1 MESSLL
7 TIITLLPLVGAIAL
21 LIVGRGEH
29 PNANNL
35 RWTALIFS
43 LATLALSLAILFGF
57 DSQRGLQFETNK
69 EWISAFDLGVRY
81 HLAVDGLSLWLVI
94 LTTFLMPVTLIASW
108 HSVHSR
114 LREFLVCML
123 VLETGMIGVFVAMDM
138 FLFYLFW
145 EVMLVPMY
153 LLIGI
158 WGGER
163 RIYAAV
169 KFVIYTVVG
178 SLLMLAAIIALY
190 YMHGT
195 ATGNFTF
202 DIAAIT
208 NDLHSGA
215 FHLSDPQQR
224 WLFWGFA
231 LAFLIKV
238 PLFPF
243 HTWLPDAHV
252 EAPTAGSVILAGV
265 LLKMGTYGLM
275 RFNLPMFPDA
285 SRAYATVIC
294 TLAVIGIIYGALVA
308 MVQPDM
314 KKLVAYSS
322 VSHLGF
328 VVLGI
333 FSFTEQ
339 GMQGALYQMLNHGI
353 STGALFIMVGMVYD
367 RRHTRMI
374 AEFGG
379 LANVMPVFSA
389 LFLVVTLS
397 SIALPLLNG
406 FVGEF
411 LILVGTFTSKEL
423 PHAIT
428 FASFAALGMI
438 LSAVYMLWMYQ
449 RVIYGEVTNPENKKL
464 TDINFREKLAL
475 APLIALIFVMGIY
488 PTFFL
493 ARSSRDISMI
503 VNAVNP
509 TAITKAEAAEDEVA
523 ESAETINKEGQEE
536 PGE

>member
-1 MESSLL
+1 MDNYLL
-7 TIITLLPLVGAIAL
+7 TIIIFLPIAGAVALIA
-21 LIVGRGEH
+21 IGRGDN
-29 PNANNL
+29 PNSNAM
-35 RWTALIFS
+35 RWTALLFS
-43 LATLALSLAILFGF
+43 LATFAVSLLLPLKFNSSA
-57 DSQRGLQFETNK
+57 GLQFEQNVP
-69 EWISAFDLGVRY
+69 WIDSFNLGVHY
-81 HLAVDGLSLWLVI
+81 HVGVDGLSLWLVV
-94 LTTFLMPVTLIASW
+94 LTTFLVPLALISSW
-108 HSVHSR
+108 NSIHFR
-114 LREFLVCML
+114 LREYLISIL
-123 VLETGMIGVFVAMDM
+123 ALETGMIGVFVAMDM

-153 LLIGI
+153 FLIGV

-190 YMHGT
+190 YLHGQ
-195 ATGNFTF
+195 ATQNFTF
-202 DIAAIT
+202 DIATIT
-208 NDLHSGA
+208 ESLKSHA
-215 FHLSDPQQR
+215 FVLSLNEQR

-252 EAPTAGSVILAGV
+252 EAPTAGSVLLAGV
-265 LLKMGTYGLM
+265 LLKMGAYGLM

-285 SRAYATVIC
+285 SRKYATFIC

-308 MVQPDM
+308 MVQPDL

-333 FSFTEQ
+333 FSFTDQ
-339 GMQGALYQMLNHGI
+339 GLQGALYQMLNHGV
-353 STGALFIMVGMVYD
+353 STGALFMIVGFIYD
-367 RRHTRMI
+367 RRHTRLI
-374 AEFGG
+374 SEFGG

-411 LILVGTFTSKEL
+411 LILVGAFTSTAL
-423 PHAIT
+423 PYAKLFT
-428 FASFAALGMI
+428 SLAATGMI

-449 RVIYGEVTNPENKKL
+449 RVIMGEVKTDKNREL
-464 TDINFREKLAL
+464 TDIDSRERLAL
-475 APLIALIFVMGIY
+475 APMIILIFVMGIY
-488 PTFFL
+488 PALFL
-493 ARSSRDISMI
+493 SRSDRAIADIRARVVPSGKVVAM
-503 VNAVNP
+503 
-509 TAITKAEAAEDEVA
+509 A
-523 ESAETINKEGQEE
+523 ESSDNSK
-536 PGE
+536 

>member
-1 MESSLL
+1 MGNYLL
-7 TIITLLPLVGAIAL
+7 TVITMLPLVGAIAL
-21 LIVGRGEH
+21 FAVGRGEH
-29 PNANNL
+29 PNEKAL
-35 RWTALIFS
+35 KWTALLFS
-43 LATLALSLAILFGF
+43 LATFALSLVIPVRFNPSG
-57 DSQRGLQFETNK
+57 GLQFEINVP
-69 EWISAFDLGVRY
+69 WINAFDLGVSY
-81 HLAVDGLSLWLVI
+81 HLAVDGLSLWLVV
-94 LTTFLMPVTLIASW
+94 LTTLLVPVALISSW
-108 HSVHSR
+108 NSIHFR
-114 LREFLVCML
+114 LREYLVSIL
-123 VLETGMIGVFVAMDM
+123 ALETGMIGVFISMDM

-153 LLIGI
+153 FLIGV

-178 SLLMLAAIIALY
+178 SLLMLAAIIAVY
-190 YMHGT
+190 YIHGQ

-202 DIAAIT
+202 DIATIT
-208 NDLHSGA
+208 ADTKGYA
-215 FHLSDPQQR
+215 FLSFTQQR

-243 HTWLPDAHV
+243 HTWLPDAHT

-275 RFNLPMFPDA
+275 RFNLPMFPEA
-285 SRAYATVIC
+285 SRHYATLIAS
-294 TLAVIGIIYGALVA
+294 LAVVGIIYGALVA
-308 MVQPDM
+308 MVQPDV
-314 KKLVAYSS
+314 KRLVAYSS

-333 FSFTEQ
+333 FSFTDY

-353 STGALFIMVGMVYD
+353 STGALFMIVGMVYD
-367 RRHTRMI
+367 RRHTRLI

-379 LANVMPVFSA
+379 LANVMPVYSA

-411 LILVGTFTSKEL
+411 LVLVGTFTSDVL
-423 PHAIT
+423 PRARL
-428 FASFAALGMI
+428 FASLAAIGMI

-449 RVIYGEVTNPENKKL
+449 RVIMGEIRNAANEGLKDL
-464 TDINFREKLAL
+464 DGRERLAL
-475 APLIALIFVMGIY
+475 APMIALIFVMGIY
-488 PTFFL
+488 PGLFL
-493 ARSSRDISMI
+493 SRSG
-503 VNAVNP
+503 A
-509 TAITKAEAAEDEVA
+509 AIEAIRQRIGPASQTTQVA
-523 ESAETINKEGQEE
+523 TRPNTSSEE
-536 PGE
+536 K